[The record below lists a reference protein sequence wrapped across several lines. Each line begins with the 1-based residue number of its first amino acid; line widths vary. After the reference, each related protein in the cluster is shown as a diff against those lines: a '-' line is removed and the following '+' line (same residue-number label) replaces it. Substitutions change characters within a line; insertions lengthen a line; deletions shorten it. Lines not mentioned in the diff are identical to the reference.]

1 MDFLDGK
8 ILVSISTD
16 KVENKDSNIWAS
28 LKYKKTEIRLSQL
41 TELIK
46 QKYAFCGVFDDEE
59 ITQLH
64 KTKSNWVGAYIVP
77 IDLDNR
83 KMPFEEFIELIEES
97 EICPN
102 LAYRTANDGTK
113 GNRYRLLYCFDEMI
127 VNETLYKQIYDGLI
141 QQIETLTN
149 EKNHD
154 NCGGVITQ
162 SFAGT
167 DKAKD
172 ILYNDFYFSIK
183 GVKELFGISTLNL
196 SDKHKREKEQKPIA
210 KKRQIKYDN
219 FDFSNYD
226 LMIKEFAQDFN
237 KMGILQL
244 IEKYGTLYPNIES
257 TPLKEE
263 NEDIAFIDI
272 PQNYIEIKRYWF
284 LTDEALK
291 NNKMATIRKISDG
304 MGRRKKL
311 YLNAIIRRLINNII
325 SFDNLLFN
333 IICEF
338 SYYMIND
345 GNKITK
351 KDLFEIVERAYNA
364 DLSKYNN
371 LIIGNNERKFIVNPL
386 FCIKHNISKKAAVRI
401 AVKQR
406 NAQKIGELYDFNLT
420 DKENIEVMKKY
431 GVDICLRTLK
441 QWKKENGLTMKRN
454 KSAKTNY
461 KEEERTLYTCNCT
474 FSNEN
479 KNVEV
484 NGQFVVKNV
493 PLNNNKKEEKEMN
506 TNKHNVRT
514 RNNYVEQLPID
525 EETNEQGVNKWGFW
539 LITYNPDFT
548 KLHNLIYI
556 ADDGINR
563 KDWQV
568 DCKICN

>member
-8 ILVSISTD
+8 ILVSVSTE

-46 QKYAFCGVFDDEE
+46 QKYAFCGVFDDDE
-59 ITQLH
+59 ITQLQ
-64 KTKSNWVGAYIVP
+64 KRKSNWVGAYIVP
-77 IDLDNR
+77 IDLDER
-83 KMPFEEFIELIEES
+83 KLNYTQFLELIKES
-97 EICPN
+97 DIVPN

-127 VNETLYKQIYDGLI
+127 TNEVLYKQIYDGI
-141 QQIETLTN
+141 IRKIDELTSD
-149 EKNHD
+149 KNKD

-162 SFAGT
+162 SFAGS
-167 DKAKD
+167 DKIED
-172 ILYNDFYFSIK
+172 IFYNDFYYSVK
-183 GVKELFGISTLNL
+183 WVKEIFGISTLNL
-196 SDKHKREKEQKPIA
+196 SDKHKREQEQKPIA

-291 NNKMATIRKISDG
+291 NNKMATIRKITDG
-304 MGRRKKL
+304 MKRRKKL
-311 YLNAIIRRLINNII
+311 YLNAIIRRIINNNIP
-325 SFDNLLFN
+325 FDNLLFN

-338 SYYMIND
+338 SYFMIND

-351 KDLFEIVERAYNA
+351 KDLFEIVERAFND
-364 DLSKYNN
+364 DLSKYNKM
-371 LIIGNNERKFIVNPL
+371 IIGNKEKKFVVNPL
-386 FCIKHNISKKAAVRI
+386 YCIKHNISKQSARNI
-401 AVKQR
+401 AIKQR
-406 NAQKIGELYDFNLT
+406 NAQKIGELYDLNLT
-420 DKENIEVMKKY
+420 DKENIEVMKTY
-431 GVDICLRTLK
+431 GVEISLKTLRRWRTDNNSTKGVVIQNYKEEERTLYNLNDHTPNNENYGLI
-441 QWKKENGLTMKRN
+441 KERN

-461 KEEERTLYTCNCT
+461 KEEKRTLYTCNCT
-474 FSNEN
+474 FSNNTNSMEQNKTDMEEN
-479 KNVEV
+479 K
-484 NGQFVVKNV
+484 
-493 PLNNNKKEEKEMN
+493 
-506 TNKHNVRT
+506 HDVRA

-525 EETNEQGVNKWGFW
+525 EETNEQGAYNWGFR
-539 LITYNPDFT
+539 LVKYPVFAMVFD
-548 KLHNLIYI
+548 
-556 ADDGINR
+556 
-563 KDWQV
+563 V
-568 DCKICN
+568 